1 MDNTTAP
8 GTARRDQVLRL
19 IREGRLD
26 DLAPGPGDEDLL
38 DEPDQT
44 DHDACVYI
52 EAWLTAAYLDGTGCY
67 AEPAARAAS
76 RLPAL
81 VLGHADR
88 RYACPPDCPVPART
102 ATAAR
107 RHAKAG
113 PTAARRS
120 CPGCSPGCSPAGNG
134 TPSGSCSPRSSSPAY
149 PSGSPAATA
158 GPTPDPAGRTSEGPA
173 QNTSSVLGRALGLRS
188 AGAERT
194 DQPCDDVNRPR
205 AALTCCFPLQG
216 NDVRALLLVLP
227 PQNEP
232 VPPVLPPASSAPS

>member
-26 DLAPGPGDEDLL
+26 DLALGPGDEDLL

-88 RYACPPDCPVPART
+88 RYACPPDCPGTGAHCDGC
-102 ATAAR
+102 AQACEGGAHR
-107 RHAKAG
+107 R
-113 PTAARRS
+113 
-120 CPGCSPGCSPAGNG
+120 
-134 TPSGSCSPRSSSPAY
+134 
-149 PSGSPAATA
+149 
-158 GPTPDPAGRTSEGPA
+158 
-173 QNTSSVLGRALGLRS
+173 Q
-188 AGAERT
+188 
-194 DQPCDDVNRPR
+194 
-205 AALTCCFPLQG
+205 
-216 NDVRALLLVLP
+216 ALLSRLFARVLTGRQRDAQRLLLTP
-227 PQNEP
+227 IIEP
-232 VPPVLPPASSAPS
+232 CIPFGQPGRHRRPHP